1 MDGFFLH
8 ILVILLTALDDKENI
23 IKGLRNM
30 ADLYITKPFDIEVL
44 KANIANI
51 LANRERIKKYFST
64 EEIKTI
70 TKDDAIQMAA
80 MEMVSTLDSE
90 FIQKVTE
97 SIQRNLTNN
106 LTVDTI
112 CAELNMSR
120 SSFYNKIKALSGM
133 APADFVR
140 QIKMNEATILL
151 KTKRYSVSEVA
162 EMLGFADSKYFTD
175 VFKKY
180 YNMSPTAY
188 MKQQDVNKVPK

>member
-1 MDGFFLH
+1 
-8 ILVILLTALDDKENI
+8 
-23 IKGLRNM
+23 
-30 ADLYITKPFDIEVL
+30 
-44 KANIANI
+44 
-51 LANRERIKKYFST
+51 
-64 EEIKTI
+64 
-70 TKDDAIQMAA
+70 
-80 MEMVSTLDSE
+80 
-90 FIQKVTE
+90 
-97 SIQRNLTNN
+97 
-106 LTVDTI
+106 
-112 CAELNMSR
+112 
-120 SSFYNKIKALSGM
+120 M